1 MAFNTNT
8 AAAPAATPAN
18 ESWKAQ
24 GFINLYLPSK
34 DGKRRKLGA
43 IALKESKVNEKQLLT
58 WLNEDPE
65 NVKTLASKLI
75 VEYQSAALAEE
86 NAFDLG

>member
-8 AAAPAATPAN
+8 APAATPAN

-43 IALKESKVNEKQLLT
+43 IALKESKSTEKQLLA

-75 VEYQSAALAEE
+75 VEYQSATTADE